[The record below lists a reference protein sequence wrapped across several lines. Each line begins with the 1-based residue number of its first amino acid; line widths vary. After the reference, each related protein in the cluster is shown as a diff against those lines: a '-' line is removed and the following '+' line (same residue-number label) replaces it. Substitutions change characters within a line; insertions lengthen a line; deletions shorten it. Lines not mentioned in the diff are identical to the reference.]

1 MEMAAVNGLS
11 VEKIIL
17 QEQQRWRN
25 PALQHLESYFDSRPV
40 QRYKG
45 EGSIHLAE
53 AVNRRAEIEGVAR
66 NIRRLVHEENYRYR
80 DIALLMRNGQDYH
93 ELIETIFQDH
103 EIPYFIDQ
111 KRTML
116 HHPLVE
122 LIRSVLEMINSN
134 WRYEPVFRAIK
145 TELLFPLGQKVEKL
159 REQMDL
165 LENYVLAF
173 GIKGDKWTKREQWK
187 YRRIQGLE
195 LENMAQ
201 TDKERKMEQILN
213 ELRLIVTEPILRL
226 SRRLKKAVNGRQLG
240 EALYL
245 FIEELDIPAKLEKWK
260 TAEEEKGNLVKAREH
275 DQAWN
280 AIIDILDQFVEILGN
295 EKLCLTNLFKNI
307 RSWIRITAIF
317 TCTTSNGPS
326 ISRGFR
332 KIEII

>member
-1 MEMAAVNGLS
+1 MEMAAINGLS

-145 TELLFPLGQKVEKL
+145 TELLFPLGQKSGK
-159 REQMDL
+159 
-165 LENYVLAF
+165 A
-173 GIKGDKWTKREQWK
+173 
-187 YRRIQGLE
+187 
-195 LENMAQ
+195 
-201 TDKERKMEQILN
+201 
-213 ELRLIVTEPILRL
+213 
-226 SRRLKKAVNGRQLG
+226 SRTNGS
-240 EALYL
+240 
-245 FIEELDIPAKLEKWK
+245 
-260 TAEEEKGNLVKAREH
+260 T
-275 DQAWN
+275 
-280 AIIDILDQFVEILGN
+280 
-295 EKLCLTNLFKNI
+295 
-307 RSWIRITAIF
+307 
-317 TCTTSNGPS
+317 
-326 ISRGFR
+326 
-332 KIEII
+332 

>member
-1 MEMAAVNGLS
+1 MAAVNGLS

-17 QEQQRWRN
+17 QEQQRWQN

-201 TDKERKMEQILN
+201 TDKERQIEQILN
-213 ELRLIVTEPILRL
+213 ELRLDRNRTD
-226 SRRLKKAVNGRQLG
+226 
-240 EALYL
+240 YY
-245 FIEELDIPAKLEKWK
+245 
-260 TAEEEKGNLVKAREH
+260 
-275 DQAWN
+275 
-280 AIIDILDQFVEILGN
+280 
-295 EKLCLTNLFKNI
+295 
-307 RSWIRITAIF
+307 
-317 TCTTSNGPS
+317 
-326 ISRGFR
+326 GFQDG
-332 KIEII
+332 